1 MEDHFLHQ
9 FQSIVFSNKLAEGT
23 ATEKADILR
32 RALMELKNAN
42 TNKLYDCC
50 NFIYSLPN
58 LSSVK
63 AGHST
68 SAGHRAC
75 SSNCIFFGY
84 FVFKNENVKVK
95 VKYYFVLYTGFAG
108 PPFLL

>member
-1 MEDHFLHQ
+1 MESKKTGDHFLHQ
-9 FQSIVFSNKLAEGT
+9 FQSIVFSNKLEGGT

-32 RALMELKNAN
+32 RALMELKMANA
-42 TNKLYDCC
+42 NKLYDCC

-58 LSSVK
+58 LSSAK

-75 SSNCIFFGY
+75 S
-84 FVFKNENVKVK
+84 FV
-95 VKYYFVLYTGFAG
+95 
-108 PPFLL
+108 

>member
-50 NFIYSLPN
+50 NFIYLRQGIPHQPVTG
-58 LSSVK
+58 L
-63 AGHST
+63 AHLI
-68 SAGHRAC
+68 A
-75 SSNCIFFGY
+75 FFLAIL
-84 FVFKNENVKVK
+84 FSKMKMSK
-95 VKYYFVLYTGFAG
+95 
-108 PPFLL
+108 